1 MAGLPCCLCGEE
13 LNQRITKNKKPYF
26 VCDACGTQ
34 FFVRRKQGIKKL
46 EQLLGTIREH
56 NLTLREHTQN
66 LFEIS
71 AIVNELFG
79 VEREYERVESSISIF
94 SKAKKEKRRAL
105 AILRKRMQK
114 LVRDLERFSG

>member
-46 EQLLGTIREH
+46 EQLLGAIREH

-66 LFEIS
+66 LFEIG